1 MLMELEQI
9 ASEKQ
14 LTQIEE
20 ELAITDQENFE
31 HREYPTQEE
40 YLQEH
45 ESENF
50 DTEDE
55 EMDADMLL
63 DLEQHQELEMDVTE
77 SEESESMSDDEGLLE
92 LIEEDETDL
101 ETDGQCMAEE
111 SGSVSASASGS

>member
-1 MLMELEQI
+1 MELEQI

-92 LIEEDETDL
+92 LVEEDETDL
-101 ETDGQCMAEE
+101 ETGGQCMAEE